1 MKNNIYFFVLF
12 CLAFSTTSCIRPK
25 IEGNYHV
32 TSVNRSLSNF
42 TEIVSEGSYDVYYS
56 YDSINRV
63 TVEAEENI
71 IPYIETEVHGN
82 SLVIKTDRFKR
93 LETHFPIKIY
103 VNTPELTNVILSGSG
118 SITADSIN
126 TQDLTIVLQGSG
138 NITSES
144 YTKLLKAT
152 ITGSGDLYLSGH
164 TSSGECNISGS
175 GVISGYN
182 IIQDTCFAS
191 ISGSGSMKLQVIDY
205 LNAEITGSGKIFYIG
220 NPIVNTQISGSGKVI
235 HQ

>member
-1 MKNNIYFFVLF
+1 MKNIFYFFAFV
-12 CLAFSTTSCIRPK
+12 CLSIATISCIRPK

-32 TSVNRSLSNF
+32 VSIDRPLSNF
-42 TEIVSEGSYDVYYS
+42 SEIVSEGSFDVYYS
-56 YDSINRV
+56 NDSINRV
-63 TVEAEENI
+63 TIKAEENI
-71 IPYIETEVHGN
+71 IPYIETEIHGN
-82 SLVIKTDRFKR
+82 SLVIKNDHFRR
-93 LETHFPIKIY
+93 LETHFPIKVY
-103 VNTPELTNVILSGSG
+103 VSSPDLTNVILSGSG

-138 NITSES
+138 NITTES
-144 YTKLLKAT
+144 YTRLLKAT

-175 GVISGYN
+175 GEISGYN